1 MYESQKAKEMRL
13 ANFPAVFSRVAGKGG
28 DSKEEVL
35 EKIRSVKWTN
45 FLFRLPFLK
54 ELPSISQ
61 SCHEGF

>member
-45 FLFRLPFLK
+45 FFKSLLNL
-54 ELPSISQ
+54 L
-61 SCHEGF
+61 